1 MFQLKIAHSK
11 HLMKIAKLRIEN
23 FKDEVWKYWNRYGR
37 HELAW
42 RKTKN
47 PYRILV
53 SEVMLQQTQVARVT
67 EKYPEFLAAF
77 PTVHKLTKAPL
88 SQLFRSWSGM
98 GYNRR
103 AKYLRD
109 SAKVIVEK
117 YKGQIPR
124 SREALEG
131 LAGVGK
137 YTAAAVRV
145 FAFNEP
151 DVLIETNIRA
161 AIIHYFYAS
170 VLQNTSI
177 EDSKILPIATAAAE
191 GQDPRKWHWALMD
204 YGVYIK
210 RLHKNPARKS
220 AHYLRQSKFEGS
232 LRQVRGAILRT
243 LITGSKTQESIYGL
257 IRENKR
263 IVDKALASLAHDGLM
278 FKKGSLWR
286 V

>member
-1 MFQLKIAHSK
+1 MFQLRISHSK

-23 FKDEVWKYWNRYGR
+23 LKDEVWRYWKKHGR
-37 HELAW
+37 HNLPW

-53 SEVMLQQTQVARVT
+53 SEVMLQQTQVLRVIT
-67 EKYPEFLAAF
+67 KYKEFLKEF
-77 PTVHKLTKAPL
+77 PTVQKLARAPL
-88 SQLFRSWSGM
+88 GSVLKVWNGI

-109 SAKVIVEK
+109 AAKIIVAK
-117 YKGQIPR
+117 YKDRIPKD
-124 SREALEG
+124 EAVLRT
-131 LAGVGK
+131 LPGVGV
-137 YTAAAVRV
+137 YTARAVRV

-151 DVLIETNIRA
+151 DILIETNIRA
-161 AIIHYFYAS
+161 AIIHSFFQGVPKVSDRTLLVHA
-170 VLQNTSI
+170 QKT
-177 EDSKILPIATAAAE
+177 AE
-191 GQDPRKWHWALMD
+191 GQDPRTWHWALMD
-204 YGVYIK
+204 YGVHIK
-210 RLHKNPARKS
+210 KLHKNPARKS
-220 AHYLRQSKFEGS
+220 THYVRQSKFEGS
-232 LRQVRGAILRT
+232 LRQARGAILRT